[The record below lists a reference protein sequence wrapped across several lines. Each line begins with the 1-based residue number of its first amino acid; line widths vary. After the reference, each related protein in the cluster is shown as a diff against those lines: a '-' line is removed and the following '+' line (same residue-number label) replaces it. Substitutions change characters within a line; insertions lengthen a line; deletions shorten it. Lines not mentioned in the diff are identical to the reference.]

1 MSYKLKLGVALA
13 VAALALPTLA
23 AAQDPTTRLD
33 VTVIGAVLTNDS
45 EQVADTNAVAA
56 PQLPVVYEDDASVT
70 EAASQ
75 TASVEASTAD
85 ASANLGHGVES
96 E

>member
-23 AAQDPTTRLD
+23 TAQDPSSRLD
-33 VTVIGAVLTNDS
+33 ITVIGAVLPDAS
-45 EQVADTNAVAA
+45 EQVVDTNAVAN
-56 PQLPVVYEDDASVT
+56 PELPVVYEDETAAT
-70 EAASQ
+70 EAASR
-75 TASVEASTAD
+75 TANADASATD

>member
-23 AAQDPTTRLD
+23 TAQDPTTRLD
-33 VTVIGAVLTNDS
+33 ITVVGAVLNNGD
-45 EQVADTNAVAA
+45 EVADANAVAA
-56 PQLPVVYEDDASVT
+56 PALPVVYED
-70 EAASQ
+70 EAAAATETT
-75 TASVEASTAD
+75 TAAANAEASTAD

>member
-23 AAQDPTTRLD
+23 AAQDPSTRTD
-33 VTVIGAVLTNDS
+33 VVVIGAVLNSGD
-45 EQVADTNAVAA
+45 EVADTHAVATPA
-56 PQLPVVYEDDASVT
+56 MPIVYEDEATANT
-70 EAASQ
+70 ETSTAA
-75 TASVEASTAD
+75 ANAEASTAD

>member
-33 VTVIGAVLTNDS
+33 VTVIGAVLNS
-45 EQVADTNAVAA
+45 GEEIADANAVATPA
-56 PQLPVVYEDDASVT
+56 MPVVYEDEATT
-70 EAASQ
+70 ETAA
-75 TASVEASTAD
+75 AANAEASTAD

>member
-1 MSYKLKLGVALA
+1 MSYKLKLGVVLA

-33 VTVIGAVLTNDS
+33 ITVIGAVLNSGEET
-45 EQVADTNAVAA
+45 ADANAVAA
-56 PQLPVVYEDDASVT
+56 PAMPVVYEDEATATT
-70 EAASQ
+70 ESTAAVN
-75 TASVEASTAD
+75 AEASTAD

>member
-13 VAALALPTLA
+13 VAALALPTFA

-33 VTVIGAVLTNDS
+33 VTVIGAVLTNES

-56 PQLPVVYEDDASVT
+56 PELPVVYED
-70 EAASQ
+70 EAAT
-75 TASVEASTAD
+75 TAETANTEASTGD

>member
-23 AAQDPTTRLD
+23 AAQDPTSRLD
-33 VTVIGAVLTNDS
+33 ITVIGAVLTDES
-45 EQVADTNAVAA
+45 EQIADANAA
-56 PQLPVVYEDDASVT
+56 PAAELPVVYED
-70 EAASQ
+70 EA
-75 TASVEASTAD
+75 TAETANAEASAAD
-85 ASANLGHGVES
+85 ASADLGHSVES